1 MSHKLVIVREEGG
14 IFTLP
19 DKSPT
24 ITAAGDLELGVGCNI
39 NAHKVKYASLDP
51 PIPPARPSNSAV
63 WTASDNTN
71 VETGEIYLS
80 SSTYS
85 NTLIQIN
92 KTNYDSVDYTAWLDS
107 INDGDVIQL
116 RHVDNPLDFAIY
128 HIDSLNR
135 TKRDIQCLIQ
145 YRIILDTR
153 REHHRLYNIHNIWFQ

>member
-1 MSHKLVIVREEGG
+1 MSHKLVIVREGGG

-24 ITAAGDLELGVGCNI
+24 ITAAGDLEMGSGCNI
-39 NAHKVKYASLDP
+39 NANRVNYASLDP
-51 PIPPARPSNSAV
+51 PIKPAQPSNSAI

-71 VETGEIYLS
+71 VETGKIYLP

-92 KTNYDSVDYTAWLDS
+92 KINSDSVDYSLWLDS

-116 RHVDNPLDFAIY
+116 RYVDNPLDFAIY
-128 HIDSLNR
+128 RIDS
-135 TKRDIQCLIQ
+135 
-145 YRIILDTR
+145 
-153 REHHRLYNIHNIWFQ
+153 